1 MSILSE
7 GYDKGSKNERCFWGL
22 VLGLTL
28 FDIFVGDVDSGIE
41 CSLSSLL
48 VTSSCVGQSHAGG

>member
-1 MSILSE
+1 MSGVS
-7 GYDKGSKNERCFWGL
+7 WAL

-41 CSLSSLL
+41 GTPSSLL
-48 VTSSCVGQSHAGG
+48 VTSGCEGQSHAGG